1 MAAILSAVRFPVSR
15 VSSLACGSVSVIAA
29 GASRRVSQKSMWG
42 VFMAGLRECRSALQS
57 SGSMYPP
64 EVDICNCG
72 ADLGRPIPKPELLA
86 CDDLEEGTLPWRIQ
100 MYGAALYWHV
110 ASVPGDQDDTVDLNM
125 LRGKDVLEVGCM
137 RGGGARY
144 LASVAG
150 TRSYVATDI
159 EDEHVELCRRRWL
172 PNEGGSH
179 PGGLRFEVAAAAKLA
194 DVYPADC
201 FDFVL
206 CVQSIALFADPE
218 GFVRGARHVLRPGG
232 RLIICEALSRRH
244 LQKLLGSVEEAGLV
258 CDAVNDLSSA
268 VNSVGFCSIV
278 GERSYVHLVA
288 SKG

>member
-1 MAAILSAVRFPVSR
+1 
-15 VSSLACGSVSVIAA
+15 
-29 GASRRVSQKSMWG
+29 
-42 VFMAGLRECRSALQS
+42 
-57 SGSMYPP
+57 MYPP

-72 ADLGRPIPKPELLA
+72 ADLGRPIPRPDLLA
-86 CDDLEEGTLPWRIQ
+86 CSDLEEGTLPWRIQ

-110 ASVPGDQDDTVDLNM
+110 ASVPGDQHGTLDLNM

-144 LASVAG
+144 LATVAG

-159 EDEHVELCRRRWL
+159 EDEHIELCRRRWL
-172 PNEGGSH
+172 PSGDVRH

-194 DVYPADC
+194 EVYPADC

-218 GFVRGARHVLRPGG
+218 GFVRSARHVLRPGG
-232 RLIICEALSRRH
+232 RLVICEALSRRH
-244 LQKLLGSVEEAGLV
+244 LQKLLTSVEGAGLV
-258 CDAVNDLSSA
+258 CDAVNDLSGA
-268 VNSVGFCSIV
+268 VNSVGFCNIV
-278 GERSYVHLVA
+278 GERSYVHLIA